1 MRHQLTG
8 DAAMFDRR
16 TYHSPLRARQADE
29 TRMAILAALERCL
42 HRSDASE
49 VSIELVAQEAGV
61 ERRTVFRHFDSRD
74 AMFDAFWSWFNTRL
88 ALTLA
93 PEGPAELAQAPREAF
108 ARFDDTDGVIRA
120 GLHSPSG
127 RAMRARSTPARRAA
141 FDRALAPVLV
151 GRPEAE
157 QRRVTALAHLL
168 YSAPAWEVM
177 KDYGGL
183 TGSEAGEAASWA
195 LALILSAVSRDDTVA
210 DAIHSGDPL

>member
-1 MRHQLTG
+1 MS
-8 DAAMFDRR
+8 DRR
-16 TYHSPLRARQADE
+16 AYNSPFRVRQTEE
-29 TRMAILAALERCL
+29 TREAILTALERCL
-42 HRSDASE
+42 GRSDASE
-49 VSIELVAQEAGV
+49 VSIERVAQEAGV
-61 ERRTVFRHFDSRD
+61 ERRTVFRHFASRD
-74 AMFDAFWSWFNTRL
+74 ALVDAFWAWFNARL

-93 PEGPAELAQAPREAF
+93 PEGPADLVQAPREAF
-108 ARFDDTDGVIRA
+108 ARFDKADGVIRA

-127 RAMRARSTPARRAA
+127 RAMRARSTPVRREA
-141 FDRALAPVLV
+141 FARALAPVLA

-183 TGSEAGEAASWA
+183 TGVEAGEAASWA

-210 DAIHSGDPL
+210 DAIPSGDPL